1 MRGFFVRNPAF
12 ILLLLIVGFILYAHF
27 NSQSSIFN
35 SQSSISPKAANPWQ
49 TTLVHRY
56 QSMGLSG
63 DALGTVSALTLGWKG
78 DLDKGVIQ
86 SFQRSG
92 AAHVLAVSGLHTG
105 IVYAIIVFL
114 LTLGGRLKPLYEATW
129 QRAIQSL
136 CILLLLWA
144 YAVLTGLSPS
154 VVRSALMLTL
164 VEIARFCSRPPLTLN
179 IVFFSAALI
188 LAIRPADLFNVSF
201 QLSYSAVI
209 SIVAFSSLLSS
220 PITNHKSPITNHQS
234 QITKHPLWGKLGRGV
249 FDLVWVS
256 MAAQLGTIPFT
267 LYYFHQLSNYFLLTN
282 LIVLPLA
289 TILVPLGL
297 IVLVLGN
304 VPYLGAGL
312 VWCLQKGTELMIVSV
327 DWVQSLPGAVVQ
339 LL

>member
-1 MRGFFVRNPAF
+1 MRGFIVRNPAF

-27 NSQSSIFN
+27 SPQSSFLFP
-35 SQSSISPKAANPWQ
+35 QSSISPKAANPWQ
-49 TTLVHRY
+49 TALVHRY

-144 YAVLTGLSPS
+144 YAVLTGLTPS

-220 PITNHKSPITNHQS
+220 PITNHQS
-234 QITKHPLWGKLGRGV
+234 QINKHPLWGKLGRGV

-297 IVLVLGN
+297 TTLVLGN
-304 VPYLGAGL
+304 VPYFGAGL

-339 LL
+339 F

>member
-1 MRGFFVRNPAF
+1 MKGFLARNPAT
-12 ILLLLIVGFILYAHF
+12 ILCAALIAVILCGHF
-27 NSQSSIFN
+27 CFGLF
-35 SQSSISPKAANPWQ
+35 PVP
-49 TTLVHRY
+49 RY
-56 QSMGLSG
+56 QAPTANRWQAALVERYRSMGLTG
-63 DALGTVSALTLGWKG
+63 DALGTVSALTLGYKG
-78 DLDKGVIQ
+78 DLDRGVIQ

-105 IVYAIIVFL
+105 LVYVMIVFL
-114 LTLGGRLKPLYEATW
+114 ITLGKKIKPLYESTFW
-129 QRAIQSL
+129 RALQSVL
-136 CILLLLWA
+136 ILLLLWG

-164 VEIARFCSRPPLTLN
+164 VEIARFCARPPLTLN
-179 IVFFSAALI
+179 IVLFSAALI
-188 LAIRPADLFNVSF
+188 LAFRPSDLFNVSF

-209 SIVAFSSLLSS
+209 SIVVFS
-220 PITNHKSPITNHQS
+220 
-234 QITKHPLWGKLGRGV
+234 PLFTQHR

-297 IVLVLGN
+297 ATLVLGT
-304 VPYLGAGL
+304 VPYLGTIL
-312 VWCLQKGTELMIVSV
+312 VWCLQKGTELMLIAVN
-327 DWVQSLPGAVVQ
+327 WVQSLPGAFVQ
-339 LL
+339 F

>member
-1 MRGFFVRNPAF
+1 MKGFLARNPAT
-12 ILLLLIVGFILYAHF
+12 ILCAALIAVILCGHF
-27 NSQSSIFN
+27 CFGLF
-35 SQSSISPKAANPWQ
+35 PVP
-49 TTLVHRY
+49 RY
-56 QSMGLSG
+56 QAPTANRWQAALVERYRSMGLTG
-63 DALGTVSALTLGWKG
+63 DALGTVSALTLGYKG
-78 DLDKGVIQ
+78 DLDRGVIQ

-105 IVYAIIVFL
+105 LVYAMIVFL
-114 LTLGGRLKPLYEATW
+114 ITLGKKIKPLYESTFW
-129 QRAIQSL
+129 RALQSVL
-136 CILLLLWA
+136 ILLLLWG

-164 VEIARFCSRPPLTLN
+164 VEIARFCARPPLTLN
-179 IVFFSAALI
+179 IVLFSAALI
-188 LAIRPADLFNVSF
+188 LAFRPSDLFNVSF

-209 SIVAFSSLLSS
+209 SIVAFS
-220 PITNHKSPITNHQS
+220 
-234 QITKHPLWGKLGRGV
+234 PLFTQHR

-297 IVLVLGN
+297 ATLVLGT
-304 VPYLGAGL
+304 VPYLGTVL
-312 VWCLQKGTELMIVSV
+312 VWCLQKGTELMLIAV
-327 DWVQSLPGAVVQ
+327 DWVQSLPGAFVQ
-339 LL
+339 F

>member
-1 MRGFFVRNPAF
+1 MKGFLARNPAT
-12 ILLLLIVGFILYAHF
+12 ILCAALIAVILCGHF
-27 NSQSSIFN
+27 CFGLF
-35 SQSSISPKAANPWQ
+35 PVP
-49 TTLVHRY
+49 RY
-56 QSMGLSG
+56 QAPTANRWQAALVERYRSMGLTG
-63 DALGTVSALTLGWKG
+63 DALGTVSALTLGYKG
-78 DLDKGVIQ
+78 DLDRGVIQ

-105 IVYAIIVFL
+105 LVYVMIVFL
-114 LTLGGRLKPLYEATW
+114 ITLGKKIKPLYESTFW
-129 QRAIQSL
+129 RALQSVL
-136 CILLLLWA
+136 ILLLLWG

-179 IVFFSAALI
+179 IVLFSAALI
-188 LAIRPADLFNVSF
+188 LAFRPSDLFNVSF

-209 SIVAFSSLLSS
+209 AIVAFSS
-220 PITNHKSPITNHQS
+220 IFNHQTPY
-234 QITKHPLWGKLGRGV
+234 TKHPLCTKLGRSI

-297 IVLVLGN
+297 ATLVLGA
-304 VPYLGAGL
+304 VPYLGTVL
-312 VWCLQKGTELMIVSV
+312 VWCLQKGTELMLIAVN
-327 DWVQSLPGAVVQ
+327 WVQSLPGAFVQ
-339 LL
+339 F

>member
-27 NSQSSIFN
+27 SPHSSILIP
-35 SQSSISPKAANPWQ
+35 QSSISPKTANPWQ
-49 TTLVHRY
+49 TALVNRY

-63 DALGTVSALTLGWKG
+63 DVLGTVSALTLGWKG

-114 LTLGGRLKPLYEATW
+114 LTLGGRLKPLYESTW

-144 YAVLTGLSPS
+144 YAVLTGLTPS

-209 SIVAFSSLLSS
+209 SIVAFSS
-220 PITNHKSPITNHQS
+220 IFN
-234 QITKHPLWGKLGRGV
+234 KHTSHIKHHTLNIL

-297 IVLVLGN
+297 TTLVLGN
-304 VPYLGAGL
+304 VPYFGAGL

-339 LL
+339 F

>member
-1 MRGFFVRNPAF
+1 MKGFLARNPAT
-12 ILLLLIVGFILYAHF
+12 ILCAALIAVILCGHF
-27 NSQSSIFN
+27 CFGLF
-35 SQSSISPKAANPWQ
+35 PVP
-49 TTLVHRY
+49 RY
-56 QSMGLSG
+56 QAPTANRWQAALVERYRSMGLTG
-63 DALGTVSALTLGWKG
+63 DALGTVSALTLGYKG
-78 DLDKGVIQ
+78 DLDRGVIQ

-105 IVYAIIVFL
+105 LVYVMIVFL
-114 LTLGGRLKPLYEATW
+114 ITLGKKIKPLYESTFW
-129 QRAIQSL
+129 RALQSVL
-136 CILLLLWA
+136 ILLLLWG

-179 IVFFSAALI
+179 IVLFSAALI
-188 LAIRPADLFNVSF
+188 LAFRPSDLFNVSF

-209 SIVAFSSLLSS
+209 SIVAFS
-220 PITNHKSPITNHQS
+220 
-234 QITKHPLWGKLGRGV
+234 PLFTQHR

-297 IVLVLGN
+297 ATLVLGT
-304 VPYLGAGL
+304 VPYLGTVL
-312 VWCLQKGTELMIVSV
+312 VWCLQKGTELMLIAV
-327 DWVQSLPGAVVQ
+327 DWVQSLPGAFVQ
-339 LL
+339 F

>member
-1 MRGFFVRNPAF
+1 MKGFLARNPAT
-12 ILLLLIVGFILYAHF
+12 ILCAALIAVILCGHF
-27 NSQSSIFN
+27 CFGLF
-35 SQSSISPKAANPWQ
+35 PVP
-49 TTLVHRY
+49 RY
-56 QSMGLSG
+56 QAPTANRWQAALVERYRSMGLTG
-63 DALGTVSALTLGWKG
+63 DALGTVSALTLGYKG
-78 DLDKGVIQ
+78 DLDRGVIQ

-105 IVYAIIVFL
+105 LVYVMIVFL
-114 LTLGGRLKPLYEATW
+114 ITLGKKIKPLYESTFW
-129 QRAIQSL
+129 RALQSVL
-136 CILLLLWA
+136 ILLLLWG

-179 IVFFSAALI
+179 IVLFSAALI
-188 LAIRPADLFNVSF
+188 LAFRPSDLFNVSF

-209 SIVAFSSLLSS
+209 SIVVFS
-220 PITNHKSPITNHQS
+220 
-234 QITKHPLWGKLGRGV
+234 PLFTQHR

-297 IVLVLGN
+297 ATLVLGT
-304 VPYLGAGL
+304 VPYLGTVL
-312 VWCLQKGTELMIVSV
+312 VWCLQKGTELMLIAVN
-327 DWVQSLPGAVVQ
+327 WVQSLPGAFVQ
-339 LL
+339 F

>member
-1 MRGFFVRNPAF
+1 MKGFLARNPAT
-12 ILLLLIVGFILYAHF
+12 ILCAALIAVILCGHF
-27 NSQSSIFN
+27 CFGLF
-35 SQSSISPKAANPWQ
+35 PVP
-49 TTLVHRY
+49 RY
-56 QSMGLSG
+56 QAPTANRWQAALVERYRSMGLTG
-63 DALGTVSALTLGWKG
+63 DALGTVSALTLGYKG
-78 DLDKGVIQ
+78 DLDRGVIQ

-105 IVYAIIVFL
+105 LVYVMIVFL
-114 LTLGGRLKPLYEATW
+114 ITLGKKIKPLYESTFW
-129 QRAIQSL
+129 RALQSVL
-136 CILLLLWA
+136 ILLLLWG

-164 VEIARFCSRPPLTLN
+164 VEIARFCARPPLTLN
-179 IVFFSAALI
+179 IVLFSAALI
-188 LAIRPADLFNVSF
+188 LAFRPSDLFNVSF

-209 SIVAFSSLLSS
+209 SIVAFS
-220 PITNHKSPITNHQS
+220 
-234 QITKHPLWGKLGRGV
+234 PLFTQHR

-297 IVLVLGN
+297 ATLVLGT
-304 VPYLGAGL
+304 VPYLGTVL
-312 VWCLQKGTELMIVSV
+312 VWCLQKGTELMLIAVN
-327 DWVQSLPGAVVQ
+327 WVQSLPGAFVQ
-339 LL
+339 F

>member
-27 NSQSSIFN
+27 SPHSSILIP
-35 SQSSISPKAANPWQ
+35 QSSISPKAANRWQ

-114 LTLGGRLKPLYEATW
+114 LTLGGRFKPLYEATW

-136 CILLLLWA
+136 GILLLLWA

-220 PITNHKSPITNHQS
+220 PITNHQS
-234 QITKHPLWGKLGRGV
+234 QITNHPLWGKLGRGV

-297 IVLVLGN
+297 IVLVLGH

-339 LL
+339 F

>member
-1 MRGFFVRNPAF
+1 MKGFLARNPAT
-12 ILLLLIVGFILYAHF
+12 ILCAALIAVILCGHF
-27 NSQSSIFN
+27 CFGLF
-35 SQSSISPKAANPWQ
+35 PVP
-49 TTLVHRY
+49 RY
-56 QSMGLSG
+56 QAPTANRWQAALVERYRSMGLTG
-63 DALGTVSALTLGWKG
+63 DALGTISALTLGYKG
-78 DLDKGVIQ
+78 DLDRGVIQ

-105 IVYAIIVFL
+105 LVYVMIVFL
-114 LTLGGRLKPLYEATW
+114 ITLGKKIKPLYESTFW
-129 QRAIQSL
+129 RALQSVL
-136 CILLLLWA
+136 ILLLLWG

-164 VEIARFCSRPPLTLN
+164 VEIARFCARPPLTLN
-179 IVFFSAALI
+179 IVLFSAALI
-188 LAIRPADLFNVSF
+188 LAFRPSDLFNVSF

-209 SIVAFSSLLSS
+209 SIVAFS
-220 PITNHKSPITNHQS
+220 
-234 QITKHPLWGKLGRGV
+234 PLFTQHR

-297 IVLVLGN
+297 ATLVLGT
-304 VPYLGAGL
+304 VPYLGTVL
-312 VWCLQKGTELMIVSV
+312 VWCLQKGTELMLIAVN
-327 DWVQSLPGAVVQ
+327 WVQSLPGAFVQ
-339 LL
+339 F

>member
-1 MRGFFVRNPAF
+1 MKGFLARNPAT
-12 ILLLLIVGFILYAHF
+12 ILCAALIAVILCGHF
-27 NSQSSIFN
+27 CFGLF
-35 SQSSISPKAANPWQ
+35 PVP
-49 TTLVHRY
+49 RY
-56 QSMGLSG
+56 QAPTANRWQAALVERYRSMGLTG
-63 DALGTVSALTLGWKG
+63 DALGTVSALTLGYKG
-78 DLDKGVIQ
+78 DLDRGVIQ

-105 IVYAIIVFL
+105 LVYAMIVFL
-114 LTLGGRLKPLYEATW
+114 ITLGKKIKPLYESTFW
-129 QRAIQSL
+129 RALQSVL
-136 CILLLLWA
+136 ILLLLWG

-179 IVFFSAALI
+179 IVLFSAALI
-188 LAIRPADLFNVSF
+188 LAFRPSDLFNVSF

-209 SIVAFSSLLSS
+209 SIVAFS
-220 PITNHKSPITNHQS
+220 
-234 QITKHPLWGKLGRGV
+234 PLFTQHR

-297 IVLVLGN
+297 ATLVLGA
-304 VPYLGAGL
+304 VPYLGTVL
-312 VWCLQKGTELMIVSV
+312 VWCLQKGTELMLIAVN
-327 DWVQSLPGAVVQ
+327 WVQSLPGAFVQ
-339 LL
+339 F

>member
-1 MRGFFVRNPAF
+1 MKGFLARNPAT
-12 ILLLLIVGFILYAHF
+12 ILCAALIAVILCGHF
-27 NSQSSIFN
+27 CFGLF
-35 SQSSISPKAANPWQ
+35 PVP
-49 TTLVHRY
+49 RY
-56 QSMGLSG
+56 QAPTANRWQAALVERYRSMGLTG
-63 DALGTVSALTLGWKG
+63 DALGTVSALTLGYKG
-78 DLDKGVIQ
+78 DLDRGVIQ

-105 IVYAIIVFL
+105 LVYVMIVFL
-114 LTLGGRLKPLYEATW
+114 ITLGKKIKPLYESTFW
-129 QRAIQSL
+129 RALQSVL
-136 CILLLLWA
+136 ILLLLWG

-179 IVFFSAALI
+179 IVLFSAALI
-188 LAIRPADLFNVSF
+188 LAFRPSDLFNVSF

-209 SIVAFSSLLSS
+209 AIVVFS
-220 PITNHKSPITNHQS
+220 
-234 QITKHPLWGKLGRGV
+234 PLFTQHR

-297 IVLVLGN
+297 ATLVLGT
-304 VPYLGAGL
+304 VPYLGTVL
-312 VWCLQKGTELMIVSV
+312 VWCLQKGTELMLIAVN
-327 DWVQSLPGAVVQ
+327 WVQSLPGAFVQ
-339 LL
+339 F